1 MDSGKIA
8 SNFIWRLA
16 ERFGAQGVT
25 FVVSLVLAR
34 ILGPEVYGVLA
45 LVTVFTTILQV
56 FVDSGLGTALIQKKN
71 ADDLDFSSVFF
82 FNLGFSLLLYLLMF
96 FAAPWIAVFYRMP
109 TLRPVVRVLS
119 LAIVISAVKNVQQ
132 AYVSRNMLFRKFFF
146 STLGGTLA
154 AAVIGIGMAILGF
167 GVWALVAQYLVNAA
181 VDTLILW
188 LTVKWRPKFCFFLS
202 RLKRLMSF
210 GWKLLGTSLLNV
222 LYNDLRSLIIG
233 RLYSPSALAY
243 YNKAFQFPQLLAV
256 NVDTALDSIL
266 LPTMS
271 QRQDA
276 PEEVLRLTRLFI
288 QIGTY
293 VMMPAMFGLAVCSEP
308 VIHLLLGE
316 KWLPSVPFMQVFCV
330 YFAFYTYG
338 TANHNAYKALGRS
351 DLFLRVTVLSLL
363 IWLLVLLATMRFGVW
378 AIALGIIPSSLFS
391 TLVVAVNSRRLLAY
405 RFRDQFSDI
414 LTNLLLS
421 LGMCLVVYLMS
432 LLPLPWLLLLV
443 LQILVGAAVYILLSI
458 FFHVPSYAMVLEL
471 VRVMLSR
478 KKADA

>member
-56 FVDSGLGTALIQKKN
+56 FVDSGLGTALIQKKD

-96 FAAPWIAVFYRMP
+96 FAAPWIAAFYRMP

-181 VDTLILW
+181 IDTLILW
-188 LTVKWRPKFCFFLS
+188 LTVHWRPQRRFSFS
-202 RLKRLMSF
+202 RLKELLSF
-210 GWKLLGTSLLNV
+210 GWKLLGESLFNTFYANV
-222 LYNDLRSLIIG
+222 RSLVIG
-233 RLYSPSALAY
+233 KLYSPSELAF
-243 YNKAFQFPQLLAV
+243 YNKAFQLPQMLAF
-256 NVDTALDSIL
+256 NVDTSLDSVL

-271 QRQDA
+271 QRQEDHS
-276 PEEVLRLTRLFI
+276 EVLRLTRLFI
-288 QIGTY
+288 QVGTY
-293 VMMPAMFGLAVCSEP
+293 IMMPAMLGLALCAVP
-308 VIHLLLGE
+308 AIRLLLGS
-316 KWLPSVPFMQVFCV
+316 KWLPSAPFMQLFCV
-330 YFAFYTYG
+330 SYAFYTMA
-338 TANHNAYKALGRS
+338 TANYNAYKALGRS
-351 DLFLRVTVLSLL
+351 DLFLRVSMISKCLGLL
-363 IWLLVLLATMRFGVW
+363 ILLVTMRFGVW
-378 AIALGIIPSSLFS
+378 AIALG
-391 TLVVAVNSRRLLAY
+391 TLLSALVNQLIVSVTSFRLLQY
-405 RFRDQFSDI
+405 RFADQLRDI
-414 LTNLLLS
+414 LPNVLCSLVMGIPVYALS
-421 LGMCLVVYLMS
+421 R
-432 LLPLPWLLLLV
+432 LPLPYYVLLLIQV
-443 LQILVGAAVYILLSI
+443 IAGAAAYILLSI
-458 FFHVPSYAMVLEL
+458 LLRVPSYATVLRL
-471 VRVMLSR
+471 LRHTFHRHAS
-478 KKADA
+478 D